1 MIKLEPTAAS
11 TAPAPAIVVKMKP
24 LAAPAIVVK
33 MKPLAAATAPL
44 AAPATVVKMK
54 PLALAASTAPLAAS
68 TAPLAAPAIVV
79 QLEPAAAATAPAP
92 IIVVK
97 MKPLT
102 AATTAPAPAI
112 MVKLEPA
119 AAATVTVTAPAPG
132 PPALAPPAPPLA
144 APVRANTQRH
154 YRKVFRDSVQR
165 ITKAEIRRLERRG
178 GVMRI
183 HEGVYEH
190 MRGELKM
197 FLEHVIC
204 QATQY
209 TSFRRRWTIT
219 KLDVMYALKSLGY
232 KTLY

>member
-54 PLALAASTAPLAAS
+54 PLALAAS

-132 PPALAPPAPPLA
+132 PPALAPPAPLLA

-165 ITKAEIRRLERRG
+165 ITKAEIRRLARRG

>member
-1 MIKLEPTAAS
+1 LDLNRRPERAAEMRVLL
-11 TAPAPAIVVKMKP
+11 PFQERILQEAIERKCGLVTLKP
-24 LAAPAIVVK
+24 GAGK
-33 MKPLAAATAPL
+33 
-44 AAPATVVKMK
+44 
-54 PLALAASTAPLAAS
+54 S
-68 TAPLAAPAIVV
+68 
-79 QLEPAAAATAPAP
+79 
-92 IIVVK
+92 
-97 MKPLT
+97 
-102 AATTAPAPAI
+102 AI

-119 AAATVTVTAPAPG
+119 TAATVTVTAPLAAPG

-165 ITKAEIRRLERRG
+165 ITKAEIRRLARRG

>member
-54 PLALAASTAPLAAS
+54 PLALAASTAPLAA
-68 TAPLAAPAIVV
+68 PAIVV

-97 MKPLT
+97 MKPLA

-112 MVKLEPA
+112 MVKLAVEPA
-119 AAATVTVTAPAPG
+119 ALAAAQATVTAPAPG

-165 ITKAEIRRLERRG
+165 ITKAEIRRLARRG